1 MIYTHNLRAS
11 LRLSV
16 RKLVPAM
23 AGVHFRL
30 LVSFLLISNLVYW
43 SNSISTRTTGSQ
55 VHGHDQLRPIL
66 EDTQMELQSKK
77 KDQDEHI
84 ANGRK
89 IVELH
94 DYPGSGA
101 NNRHTPRPPQFG
113 RCFDC

>member
-23 AGVHFRL
+23 AGMLFRL

-43 SNSISTRTTGSQ
+43 SNISISTRRTGSQ
-55 VHGHDQLRPIL
+55 VHGHDQVRPIL
-66 EDTQMELQSKK
+66 DDTHLSKK
-77 KDQDEHI
+77 KDHDEHI
-84 ANGRK
+84 AHGRK
-89 IVELH
+89 IVELN

-101 NNRHTPRPPQFG
+101 NNRHTPRPQFG
-113 RCFDC
+113 RCVDC